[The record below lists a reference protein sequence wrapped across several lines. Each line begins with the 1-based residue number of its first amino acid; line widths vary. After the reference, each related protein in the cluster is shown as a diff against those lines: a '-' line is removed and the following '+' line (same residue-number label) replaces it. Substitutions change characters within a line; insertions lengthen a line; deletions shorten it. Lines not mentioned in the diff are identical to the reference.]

1 MTAVHSDTDGRNSI
15 LKKLQSG
22 IDDLERAIETANPE
36 TVDEQQLQL
45 RRYHELGYLANQYRK
60 LTRDTDLVEI
70 DERLELLERD
80 PDDD

>member
-15 LKKLQSG
+15 IKKLQSG

-80 PDDD
+80 PEDD